1 MRALFVTVVLLLS
14 TFFAAS
20 NARAQR
26 LPGDVTPS
34 HYDLSFDV
42 DLANARFSG
51 DETIRVDLS
60 QPTRAI
66 ALNAAEITFRDVTI
80 ETAAGRQIATV
91 SLQEGRQTATLRVPR
106 QMPKGPAQIH
116 IAYGGI
122 LNDKLRG
129 FYLSTEKDQRY
140 AVTQFE
146 ATDARR
152 AFPGFDEPA
161 YKATFSVSLTIDR
174 RDTAISNGTVISD
187 TPNGDGT
194 RHTIKFST
202 SPKMSSYLVAMGVG
216 RFSCVE

>member
-1 MRALFVTVVLLLS
+1 MRALSITALIILS
-14 TFFAAS
+14 TLCGAPNS
-20 NARAQR
+20 SAQR
-26 LPGDVTPS
+26 LPGDVTPG

-60 QPTRAI
+60 QPTRTI
-66 ALNAAEITFRDVTI
+66 ALNAAEITFKAVAI
-80 ETAAGRQIATV
+80 ETTAGRQMATV
-91 SLQEGRQTATLRVPR
+91 AMDEGRQIATLRVPR

-116 IAYGGI
+116 IAYSGI

-152 AFPGFDEPA
+152 AFPSFDEPSF
-161 YKATFSVSLTIDR
+161 KSTFDVSLTIDR
-174 RDTAISNGTVISD
+174 KDTAISNGRMVSD
-187 TPNGDGT
+187 TPTADGAK
-194 RHTIKFST
+194 HTVTF
-202 SPKMSSYLVAMGVG
+202 
-216 RFSCVE
+216 